1 MEFFSLQTHLSA
13 LVKTHR
19 VPCVSFPSPLE
30 MVVEIKR
37 VACMEQDLSTE
48 ERNLLSVAYKNVI
61 GARRASWRIISSLE
75 QKEEGK
81 STDASADKLQTI
93 RNYRTTVRLSAR
105 LFSPDS
111 QCEQSPPPPSDSK
124 EKLTVLLQIELSK
137 MKSCVRVCVC
147 VSSENALVQEAAVVK
162 RNKLSLIIIG
172 TAPDA
177 VRNVWHGQL
186 TSVPIGDPAGVPL
199 CPLPAHG

>member
-13 LVKTHR
+13 LVKTHC

-37 VACMEQDLSTE
+37 VASMEQDLSTE

-81 STDASADKLQTI
+81 STDASVEKLQTI

-111 QCEQSPPPPSDSK
+111 QCEPPSDSF
-124 EKLTVLLQIELSK
+124 
-137 MKSCVRVCVC
+137 
-147 VSSENALVQEAAVVK
+147 
-162 RNKLSLIIIG
+162 
-172 TAPDA
+172 
-177 VRNVWHGQL
+177 
-186 TSVPIGDPAGVPL
+186 
-199 CPLPAHG
+199 